1 MEREQQLLC
10 IIKWFFFTSFFL
22 RLLRNVLWWHG
33 ITLSAE
39 QNAEQSE
46 GSIHQVLTVQ
56 SQMENPLCY
65 MAAFRSKTLGSC
77 VAECAV
83 LLLLSGEK

>member
-1 MEREQQLLC
+1 M
-10 IIKWFFFTSFFL
+10 FFFTSFFL
-22 RLLRNVLWWHG
+22 RLLRNVSWWHG

-46 GSIHQVLTVQ
+46 GSLHQALTVQ

-65 MAAFRSKTLGSC
+65 VAAFWSETLGWC
-77 VAECAV
+77 VAEYAV
-83 LLLLSGEK
+83 LLLLSGEKELFWKWH